1 MDKKLLFS
9 NVVDCFSVL
18 FFCFSVCN
26 WSDITHIQNEAQ
38 LLESVCHGGY
48 LGNIIS
54 KDSYVCSLKVPN
66 VQGGRCYLFRYGVT

>member
-66 VQGGRCYLFRYGVT
+66 VRGGRCYLFRYGVT